1 MRLAR
6 IPHRLTAALFA
17 VTVAVCA
24 ALVFAAPASADSYT
38 VQHGDTLSGIAA
50 EFGTEV
56 SVLLALNDEI
66 DSPHDIFVGQQI
78 RVPDNVIR
86 GFDNGPAPTTYVVRS
101 GDSLSAISDR
111 FGLDLETLLAL
122 NPGVEPQRLFIGEEL
137 VLSGQPAVRYAGV
150 TATAAPLPDPVQRSG
165 SGGGI
170 DYAVQPGDNATL
182 IADVHGVE
190 LDALRQ
196 ANPADDL
203 DMIFPGQTLRI
214 PMPDA
219 LIPAINRGSDGSSH
233 STYTVVAGDTAS
245 QIAAMHGIPLS
256 ELRSMNPALNLNTIY
271 VGQPLIVPWVA
282 AVIREAGTAPALP
295 ARHRTHTVVSGDT
308 FSGIAEQYGLS
319 LADLRALNSSR
330 NSDEIYIDELIRLPG
345 TVPTPVVAAELTVPV
360 GGLLQ
365 YVAADLGTLPHTLI
379 ANNAWLL
386 PDQWVNTGTV
396 LRIPHREGMLVTVQA
411 GDTLRGIA
419 AYHGVE
425 LNAILADPAH
435 GVEDPNEIVVGQQI
449 ILPLSMPDFRWPVVG
464 TLSDPFGEC
473 RSWDCS
479 YRHHGLDV
487 ALDAWAPVSAAADGL
502 VTFVGGEACC
512 GLGYYI
518 EIEHPDGW
526 KTVYGHLVEFAVWQG
541 QLVQRGEL
549 IGYNGTTGLSTGPH
563 VHFEV
568 LHQDWFVDPL
578 VVLP

>member
-1 MRLAR
+1 MRHAR
-6 IPHRLTAALFA
+6 IPQRLTAALFA
-17 VTVAVCA
+17 VTVAICA
-24 ALVFAAPASADSYT
+24 ALLFAAPASADSYT

-66 DSPHDIFVGQQI
+66 DSPNDIFVGQQI
-78 RVPDNVIR
+78 RVPDNVVR

-165 SGGGI
+165 AGGI
-170 DYAVQPGDNATL
+170 DYTVQPGDNATL

-190 LDALRQ
+190 LDELRQ
-196 ANPADDL
+196 ANPAHNL

-245 QIAAMHGIPLS
+245 QIAAMHGISLS
-256 ELRSMNPALNLNTIY
+256 ELRSMNPALNLDTIY
-271 VGQPLIVPWVA
+271 VGDPLIVPWVA
-282 AVIREAGTAPALP
+282 AVIREAGTVPALP
-295 ARHRTHTVVSGDT
+295 ARHRTHTVVGGDT

-319 LADLRALNSSR
+319 LSDLRSLNSSR
-330 NSDEIYIDELIRLPG
+330 SSDEIYVDELIRLPG
-345 TVPTPVVAAELTVPV
+345 TVPTPVVAADLTVPV

-386 PDQWVNTGTV
+386 SDQWVDTGTV
-396 LRIPHREGMLVTVQA
+396 LRVPHREGILVTIQA

-425 LNAILADPAH
+425 LDTILADPAH

-464 TLSDPFGEC
+464 TLSDPFGDC
-473 RSWDCS
+473 RNWDCS

-518 EIEHPDGW
+518 EIEHPDRW

>member
-1 MRLAR
+1 MRHAR
-6 IPHRLTAALFA
+6 IPHRPTAALFA

-24 ALVFAAPASADSYT
+24 ALLFAAPASADSYT
-38 VQHGDTLSGIAA
+38 VQPGDTLSGIAA

-78 RVPDNVIR
+78 RVPDNVVR
-86 GFDNGPAPTTYVVRS
+86 GFNSGPAPTTYVVRS
-101 GDSLSAISDR
+101 GDTLSGISDR
-111 FGLDLETLLAL
+111 FGLDIATLLAL

-150 TATAAPLPDPVQRSG
+150 TAAAAPLPDPVQRSG

-170 DYAVQPGDNATL
+170 DYTVQPGDNATL

-233 STYTVVAGDTAS
+233 STYTVADGDNAT

-282 AVIREAGTAPALP
+282 AVIREAGTVPALP

-319 LADLRALNSSR
+319 LSDLRSLNSSR
-330 NSDEIYIDELIRLPG
+330 SSDTIYVDELIRLPG
-345 TVPTPVVAAELTVPV
+345 TVPTPVVAADLTVPA

-386 PDQWVNTGTV
+386 SDQWVDTGTV
-396 LRIPHREGMLVTVQA
+396 LQVPHREGILVTIQA

-425 LNAILADPAH
+425 LDAILADPAH

-473 RSWDCS
+473 RNWDCS

>member
-1 MRLAR
+1 MRHAR
-6 IPHRLTAALFA
+6 IPHRLTAALFSVA
-17 VTVAVCA
+17 VAVCA
-24 ALVFAAPASADSYT
+24 ALLFAAPASADSYT

-78 RVPDNVIR
+78 RVPDNVVR

-122 NPGVEPQRLFIGEEL
+122 NPGVEPHRLFIGEEL

-150 TATAAPLPDPVQRSG
+150 TATAAPLPDSVQRSG

-190 LDALRQ
+190 LDELRQ
-196 ANPADDL
+196 ANPTLNL

-233 STYTVVAGDTAS
+233 STYTVIAGDTAS

>member
-6 IPHRLTAALFA
+6 IPQRLTTALFA
-17 VTVAVCA
+17 VAVAVCA
-24 ALVFAAPASADSYT
+24 ALLFAAPASADSYT
-38 VQHGDTLSGIAA
+38 VQSGDTLSGIAA

-66 DSPHDIFVGQQI
+66 DSPNDIFVGQQI
-78 RVPDNVIR
+78 RVPDNVTR

-101 GDSLSAISDR
+101 GDTLSGISGR
-111 FGLDLETLLAL
+111 FGLDIETLLAL
-122 NPGVEPQRLFIGEEL
+122 NPGIEPQRLFIGTEL
-137 VLSGQPAVRYAGV
+137 VLSGQPAARLAGV
-150 TATAAPLPDPVQRSG
+150 TAAAAPLPDPVQRSG
-165 SGGGI
+165 AGGI
-170 DYAVQPGDNATL
+170 DYTVQPGDNATL
-182 IADVHGVE
+182 IADVHGVA
-190 LDALRQ
+190 LDELRQ
-196 ANPADDL
+196 ANPAFDL
-203 DMIFPGQTLRI
+203 DMIFPGQSLRI

-233 STYTVVAGDTAS
+233 STYTVVAGDNAT
-245 QIAAMHGIPLS
+245 QIAAMHGIPFS
-256 ELRSMNPALNLNTIY
+256 ELQGLNPALDLNTIY
-271 VGQPLIVPWVA
+271 PGQQLIVPWVA
-282 AVIREAGTAPALP
+282 AVIREPGTVPALP

-319 LADLRALNSSR
+319 LADLRSLNSSR
-330 NSDEIYIDELIRLPG
+330 SSDTIYVDELIRLPG

-386 PDQWVNTGTV
+386 SDQWVNTGTV

-425 LNAILADPAH
+425 LDAILADPAH

-464 TLSDPFGEC
+464 TLSDPFGDC
-473 RSWDCS
+473 RNWDCS

-487 ALDAWAPVSAAADGL
+487 ALDSWEPVSAAADGL

-526 KTVYGHLVEFAVWQG
+526 KTVYGHLAEFAVWQG

>member
-24 ALVFAAPASADSYT
+24 ALLFAAPASADSYT
-38 VQHGDTLSGIAA
+38 VQPGDTLSGIAA

-66 DSPHDIFVGQQI
+66 DSPPTSSSAN
-78 RVPDNVIR
+78 RS
-86 GFDNGPAPTTYVVRS
+86 ACPTTSYAALAVTRAHHVVVRS
-101 GDSLSAISDR
+101 GDTLSGISDR
-111 FGLDLETLLAL
+111 FGLDIATLLAL
-122 NPGVEPQRLFIGEEL
+122 NPGVEPQRILIGEEL

-150 TATAAPLPDPVQRSG
+150 TAAAAPLPDPVQRSG
-165 SGGGI
+165 AGGI
-170 DYAVQPGDNATL
+170 DYTVQPGDNATL

-190 LDALRQ
+190 LDELRQ
-196 ANPADDL
+196 ANPTLNL

-282 AVIREAGTAPALP
+282 AVIREAGTVPALP

-319 LADLRALNSSR
+319 LTDLRSLNSSR
-330 NSDEIYIDELIRLPG
+330 SSDTIYVDELIRLPG
-345 TVPTPVVAAELTVPV
+345 TVPTPVVAADLTVPV

-386 PDQWVNTGTV
+386 SDQWVDTGTV
-396 LRIPHREGMLVTVQA
+396 LSVPHREGILVTVQA

-425 LNAILADPAH
+425 LDAILADPAH
-435 GVEDPNEIVVGQQI
+435 GVEDPNEIRGR
-449 ILPLSMPDFRWPVVG
+449 PADHPA
-464 TLSDPFGEC
+464 
-473 RSWDCS
+473 
-479 YRHHGLDV
+479 
-487 ALDAWAPVSAAADGL
+487 ALDARLPLAGGGHALRPVRRLPQLGL
-502 VTFVGGEACC
+502 LVPPPRARRGAR
-512 GLGYYI
+512 GLGA
-518 EIEHPDGW
+518 G
-526 KTVYGHLVEFAVWQG
+526 
-541 QLVQRGEL
+541 QRGGRRAGDL
-549 IGYNGTTGLSTGPH
+549 RRRRGLLRAWLLHRDRAPRRLEDGPTATWWSSPSGRASWSS
-563 VHFEV
+563 EAS
-568 LHQDWFVDPL
+568 
-578 VVLP
+578 